1 MLYLVVFNLL
11 IPSTSL
17 ALPTSFSTLVT
28 SGLFSN
34 MWVCLVILIHLF
46 YCLDSSRSDYMQY
59 LSSSCTTPALHISS
73 HSPFSLPNLKKVQNK
88 LFPHLQSIPHTS
100 VWEFSFSFSSF
111 GWTLKSSS
119 LLYGAGWR
127 ARNVGMTAYLRS
139 VVALGNSGQGLLL
152 LPVDGAPL
160 CS

>member
-11 IPSTSL
+11 VPSASL
-17 ALPTSFSTLVT
+17 ALPTPFSTLVT

-34 MWVCLVILIHLF
+34 MWARLVIFIHLF
-46 YCLDSSRSDYMQY
+46 YCLDSSRNDYMQY
-59 LSSSCTTPALHISS
+59 LSSSCTTPALHIFS
-73 HSPFSLPNLKKVQNK
+73 HSPFSLPNLKQVQNK

-100 VWEFSFSFSSF
+100 VWEFSLSFSSF
-111 GWTLKSSS
+111 GWTLNSY

-127 ARNVGMTAYLRS
+127 AGNVRMTAYLRS
-139 VVALGNSGQGLLL
+139 VLALGNSGQGLLL